1 MTVQGTLP
9 TGSTRVAAVIGTPI
23 RHSLSPTLLNA
34 AFTATGTDWV
44 YCAFEVD
51 APEVA
56 AAVAATRTLGLA
68 GLSVTMPLK
77 SVILDHLDAL
87 DDAAERLEAVNCV
100 VERDGRLVGYSTDGP
115 GLLDTLRIDE
125 AYDPAHK
132 RCVVLGAGGAAR
144 AAILALAEAGAREV
158 VVVNRTVSRA
168 ANAAGLAGTRGRVGV
183 PGDVADADLV
193 VNATPVGMAGSPVSE
208 HRFDEHDFGAGQ
220 LVFDMIY
227 DPAETPLVAMARRGG
242 ARAAGGVGMLV
253 HQAAHAFSLWTGE
266 PAPTA
271 AMAAAARAE
280 LAHRSR

>member
-168 ANAAGLAGTRGRVGV
+168 ANAAGLAGTRGRGPAYPAMSQTPISSSTRPRSGWPDRRFRSTDSTSTTSA
-183 PGDVADADLV
+183 PGSSCS
-193 VNATPVGMAGSPVSE
+193 T
-208 HRFDEHDFGAGQ
+208 
-220 LVFDMIY
+220 
-227 DPAETPLVAMARRGG
+227 
-242 ARAAGGVGMLV
+242 
-253 HQAAHAFSLWTGE
+253 
-266 PAPTA
+266 
-271 AMAAAARAE
+271 
-280 LAHRSR
+280 